1 MCVVR
6 VRTALLL
13 TAIVA
18 NVKERGEAFIIITLN
33 TISDDLSY
41 SYVNIFK
48 FAFICTW
55 DLIFLL

>member
-1 MCVVR
+1 MYVVR

-18 NVKERGEAFIIITLN
+18 NVKERGEAFIIIMLN
-33 TISDDLSY
+33 TISYDL
-41 SYVNIFK
+41 SYVNIFIS
-48 FAFICTW
+48 AFVSVCTW